1 MKIEYIIDDS
11 IRDYSATGNRPEN
24 SFTPIHPP
32 VHPTPTRRISQ
43 TRVTPSTVAIIVD
56 TPENCQESEF
66 RLQMST
72 DLGVTNGWEDN
83 DTRRH
88 KNVEARLRKCDQ
100 IF

>member
-56 TPENCQESEF
+56 TPEDCQV
-66 RLQMST
+66 
-72 DLGVTNGWEDN
+72 VTSRSLTAFSVTEKHIAD
-83 DTRRH
+83 
-88 KNVEARLRKCDQ
+88 KE
-100 IF
+100 